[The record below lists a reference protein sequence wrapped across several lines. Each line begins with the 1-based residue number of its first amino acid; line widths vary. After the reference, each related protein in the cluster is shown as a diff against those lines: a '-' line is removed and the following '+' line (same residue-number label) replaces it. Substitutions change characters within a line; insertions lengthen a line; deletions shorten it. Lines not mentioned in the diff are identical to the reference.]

1 MNLMNCEIASKATGK
16 RTTCNWCA
24 TELMSDN
31 SKNANDIMH
40 DHEGQQLNVAI
51 LPKILIS
58 ESHVQLNGKIM
69 ARPNKIASI
78 GIA

>member
-1 MNLMNCEIASKATGK
+1 
-16 RTTCNWCA
+16 
-24 TELMSDN
+24 MSDN

>member
-1 MNLMNCEIASKATGK
+1 
-16 RTTCNWCA
+16 
-24 TELMSDN
+24 MSDN
-31 SKNANDIMH
+31 SNNTNDTMC

-58 ESHVQLNGKIM
+58 VSHVQLNGKIM

>member
-1 MNLMNCEIASKATGK
+1 
-16 RTTCNWCA
+16 
-24 TELMSDN
+24 MSDN
-31 SKNANDIMH
+31 SKNTNDIMH

-58 ESHVQLNGKIM
+58 ESHVQLNGKIV